1 MKEMNS
7 KVSGYSV
14 KVSNNQFKE
23 ADDKKEFYALKS
35 KSDLSMQELKKIYW
49 AEKELVIVI
58 PMLIRNATTRELVET
73 LKLHLNYTQ
82 ERINRLEKIFPL
94 ISEIIAN

>member
-7 KVSGYSV
+7 KISNYPV
-14 KVSNNQFKE
+14 KVCINKFEDN
-23 ADDKKEFYALKS
+23 DDEKEFFSLKS
-35 KSDLSMQELKKIYW
+35 KRDLSMQELKKIYW

-58 PMLIRNATTRELVET
+58 PMLIKSTINRELVEN

-82 ERINRLEKIFPL
+82 ERIKRLEKIFPL

>member
-7 KVSGYSV
+7 KISNYPV
-14 KVSNNQFKE
+14 KVGINKFE
-23 ADDKKEFYALKS
+23 DTDDEKEFFSLKS
-35 KSDLSMQELKKIYW
+35 KRDLSMQELKKIYW

-82 ERINRLEKIFPL
+82 ERIKRLEKIFPL